1 MNGFTELFS
10 EFDDL
15 GAILIV
21 SSNFTL
27 INEIMNS
34 TPKKSKIQVVSHPI
48 EWNSLEARNDKWD
61 LLIYFDSPELW
72 EKEEDE
78 NLPKKF
84 LNYADIVMGSFP
96 SPASK
101 FCHEGNHWPSYFSQL
116 LKAELGLNVSTYMR
130 SYFWDDEIVPI
141 DFTQSLITYSMN
153 HKLKDSDFPLDC
165 IHPANIGL
173 QKVDST
179 HKIYKSKLRVHL
191 VSLISP
197 STRKQLK
204 KLLPSSLVRKIR
216 GWIRS

>member
-1 MNGFTELFS
+1 MNGFSELFS

-15 GAILIV
+15 REILIV

-27 INEIMNS
+27 INEIMNG
-34 TPKKSKIQVVSHPI
+34 TPKKSKIEVVSEPI
-48 EWNSLEARNDKWD
+48 EWNSLEARKNKWD

-72 EKEEDE
+72 AKEEK

-84 LNYADIVMGSFP
+84 LNYADVVIGSFP

-101 FCHEGNHWPSYFSQL
+101 FCHEGNHWPSYFSEL
-116 LKAELGLNVSTYMR
+116 LKAELDLSVSTYMR
-130 SYFWDDEIVPI
+130 TYFWDDEIVPL

-173 QKVDST
+173 QIVDST
-179 HKIYKSKLRVHL
+179 HETYKTKLRVHI
-191 VSLISP
+191 VSLLSP
-197 STRKQLK
+197 STRKQIK
-204 KLLPSSLVRKIR
+204 RILPSSLVRKIR